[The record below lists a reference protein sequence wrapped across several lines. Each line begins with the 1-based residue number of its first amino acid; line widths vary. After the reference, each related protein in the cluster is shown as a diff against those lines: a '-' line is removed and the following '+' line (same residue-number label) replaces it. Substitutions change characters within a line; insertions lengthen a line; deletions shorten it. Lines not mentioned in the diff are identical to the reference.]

1 MATQTFTTPLA
12 LSCTRSATIT
22 LPWFVQRTE
31 YNPAQATFQP
41 LVNGEEAFGAVYDA
55 IAAAKHT
62 VDIIC
67 WGFQPSMYFKRG
79 PDARGTL
86 PIGEL
91 LEAKGK
97 QGVKVRLLVWSDSL
111 NVAQFSENMTP
122 GNNPAS
128 YLSDTR
134 NSTQRELDQLWYW
147 RANLTNATKGWA
159 GKWLMPG
166 GAMDEIAKAIR
177 NHALRDKALTNVEFA
192 TRDFTLRQRA
202 EIAWRTRTQ
211 GKDTE
216 RSAFTKDANAAAMAA
231 EPSHHQKM
239 VLIDYE
245 TPAQAIGFVMGH
257 NTLDAYWDR
266 DDHGY
271 TRMHPQMGRNDKHPR
286 QDISSRV
293 TGPILHYLNE
303 NFCQAWDDAT
313 GQSLEAARKGLA
325 DEYKCQLKLRR
336 DFDTPVMAQLLR
348 TQSQKGKRDIERMY
362 LQAVNNTTKFV
373 YIENQYFRFP
383 PLAEKIKEAAKVQ
396 FGEGRDQGKHG
407 ALHLF
412 VVTNANDD
420 GIGMGTVNTY
430 RMLEA
435 LGRAD
440 TMPGVATL
448 EREDARQ
455 ASLSQ
460 QRAQA
465 MDQQNQA
472 NQVIEDANAFLKT
485 EDTAST
491 RQWRADAEQKLKQA
505 TARRAELEAEIK
517 KEPQKTIQSVKIDG
531 LNAHICTLVAP
542 DSPPGKW
549 DYVYVHA
556 KLMIVDDV
564 FMTLG
569 SANVNTR
576 SMQVDSEL
584 NICHEHSGVTQ
595 PLRKKLWGIHS
606 RPSPS
611 ERPKVSAKNRVYAMA
626 VGDDIAEAFDA
637 WGQIIVQNV
646 QNQNKN
652 LAPCASLVGFMRTS
666 EKRSYL
672 D

>member
-1 MATQTFTTPLA
+1 MAKKPIVTPLA

-31 YNPAQATFQP
+31 YDPAQATFRP

-79 PDARGTL
+79 LDARGTL

-91 LEAKGK
+91 LETKGK

-111 NVAQFSENMTP
+111 NVAQFFENMTP
-122 GNNPAS
+122 GNNLGS

-134 NSTQRELDQLWYW
+134 NATQRAFDQLWYW
-147 RANLTNATKGWA
+147 RANLNNATQGSA
-159 GKWLMPG
+159 MAQARPG
-166 GAMDEIAKAIR
+166 AIVKDLARAIR
-177 NHALRDKALTNVEFA
+177 DHVLRDKALANVEFA
-192 TRDFTLRQRA
+192 TRDFTLDQRA
-202 EIAWRTRTQ
+202 EIAWRTWTQ

-216 RSAFTKDANAAAMAA
+216 RTTLTKDANAGAMAA

-239 VLIDYE
+239 VLVDYE

-271 TRMHPQMGRNDKHPR
+271 TRMPPQMGRNDTHPR

-293 TGPILHYLNE
+293 TGPILRYLNK
-303 NFCQAWDDAT
+303 NFCEAWDDAT
-313 GQSLEAARKGLA
+313 EQRLAAAREGLEDA
-325 DEYKCQLKLRR
+325 YKSQLKLRR

-348 TQSQKGKRDIERMY
+348 TQSQKGKRDIEEMY
-362 LQAVNNTTKFV
+362 LQAVNNTTKLV
-373 YIENQYFRFP
+373 YIENQYFRYP
-383 PLAEKIKEAAKVQ
+383 PLAEKIKDAARVQ
-396 FGEGRDQGKHG
+396 FCEGRDQGKHG

-412 VVTNANDD
+412 VVTNSNDD
-420 GIGMGTVNTY
+420 GIGQGTVNTY
-430 RMLEA
+430 RMLEV

-440 TMPGVATL
+440 TMPGVAML

-455 ASLSQ
+455 ATLKQ
-460 QRAQA
+460 QRAQVI
-465 MDQQNQA
+465 DQQNQA

-485 EDTAST
+485 EDTASM

-505 TARRAELEAEIK
+505 TAKRAELEAEIK
-517 KEPQKTIQSVKIDG
+517 KEPQKTIPSVQIDG
-531 LNAHICTLVAP
+531 LKVHICTLVAP
-542 DSPPGKW
+542 DSPPGNW

-556 KLMIVDDV
+556 KLMIVDDA

-576 SMQVDSEL
+576 SMMVDSEL
-584 NICHEHSGVTQ
+584 NICHEHSGVTA
-595 PLRKKLWGIHS
+595 PLRKRLWNIHTKGMGAQ
-606 RPSPS
+606 
-611 ERPKVSAKNRVYAMA
+611 EDV
-626 VGDDIAEAFDA
+626 AEAFKTWDRVIA
-637 WGQIIVQNV
+637 RNADRQRDKQ
-646 QNQNKN
+646 
-652 LAPCASLVGFMRTS
+652 APYASLVGFMRDS
-666 EKRSYL
+666 DKRSYL

>member
-1 MATQTFTTPLA
+1 MARKPIVTPLA

-31 YNPAQATFQP
+31 YDPAQATFRP

-79 PDARGTL
+79 LDARGTL

-97 QGVKVRLLVWSDSL
+97 EGVKVRLLVWSDSL
-111 NVAQFSENMTP
+111 NVAQFFENMTP
-122 GNNPAS
+122 GNNLGS

-134 NSTQRELDQLWYW
+134 NSTQHELDQLWYW
-147 RANLTNATKGWA
+147 RANLNNATKGWA
-159 GKWLMPG
+159 AKWLMPG
-166 GAMDEIAKAIR
+166 GAMQEIAKAIR

-192 TRDFTLRQRA
+192 TRDFTLDQRA
-202 EIAWRTRTQ
+202 EIAWRTWTQ

-216 RSAFTKDANAAAMAA
+216 RSTLTKDANAAAMAA

-271 TRMHPQMGRNDKHPR
+271 TRMHPQMGRNDAHPR

-293 TGPILHYLNE
+293 TGPILYYLNE

-313 GQSLEAARKGLA
+313 GQSLDAARKGLE

-348 TQSQKGKRDIERMY
+348 TQSQKGKRDIEEMY
-362 LQAVNNTTKFV
+362 LQAVNNTTKLV

-383 PLAEKIKEAAKVQ
+383 PLAEKIKGAAKVQ

-455 ASLSQ
+455 ASLRQ
-460 QRAQA
+460 QRAQVIG
-465 MDQQNQA
+465 QQNQA

-505 TARRAELEAEIK
+505 TAKRAELEAEIK
-517 KEPQKTIQSVKIDG
+517 KEPQKTIQAMKIDG
-531 LNAHICTLVAP
+531 LNVHICTLVAP

-595 PLRKKLWGIHS
+595 PLRKKLWGIHT

-611 ERPKVSAKNRVYAMA
+611 ERAAGSPNNSIYINAAGDNMPK
-626 VGDDIAEAFDA
+626 AFTA
-637 WGQIIVQNV
+637 WGKIIDRNTY
-646 QNQNKN
+646 NQRNN

-666 EKRSYL
+666 DKRSYL

>member
-1 MATQTFTTPLA
+1 MATKPIVTPLA
-12 LSCTRSATIT
+12 LNCTRSATIT
-22 LPWFVQRTE
+22 LPWFVQHTE
-31 YNPAQATFQP
+31 YDSAQATFRP

-55 IAAAKHT
+55 IAAAKHS

-79 PDARGTL
+79 SNAQGTL
-86 PIGEL
+86 PIGDL
-91 LEAKGK
+91 LEAMGK

-111 NVAQFSENMTP
+111 HLAQFSENMTP
-122 GNNPAS
+122 GNNVAS
-128 YLSDTR
+128 YRSDTR
-134 NSTQRELDQLWYW
+134 NSAQREVDQLWYW
-147 RANLTNATKGWA
+147 RANLNNVTKGSA
-159 GKWLMPG
+159 AKWLMPG
-166 GAMDEIAKAIR
+166 TAMQEIAKAIR

-192 TRDFTLRQRA
+192 TRDFNLGERA
-202 EIAWRTRTQ
+202 EIAWRTWTQ
-211 GKDTE
+211 GKDTG
-216 RSAFTKDANAAAMAA
+216 RSTFTKDANAAAMAG

-239 VLIDYE
+239 VLVDYE
-245 TPAQAIGFVMGH
+245 MPERAVGFVMGH

-271 TRMHPQMGRNDKHPR
+271 TRMHSQMGRNDHHPR
-286 QDISSRV
+286 QDMSSRV
-293 TGPILHYLNE
+293 TGPILQYLNR
-303 NFCQAWDDAT
+303 NFCQAWSDAT
-313 GQSLEAARKGLA
+313 GQQLEAGRAA
-325 DEYKCQLKLRR
+325 IASQLKLRR
-336 DFDTPVMAQLLR
+336 DFDTPVMAQILR
-348 TQSQKGKRDIERMY
+348 TQSQHGKRDIEAMY
-362 LQAVNNTTKFV
+362 LQAVNNTTNFV

-383 PLAEKIKEAAKVQ
+383 PLADKIKEAAKAQ
-396 FGEGRDQGKHG
+396 FGAGRDQGKHG
-407 ALHLF
+407 PLHLF
-412 VVTNANDD
+412 VVTNSNDD
-420 GIGMGTVNTY
+420 GIGLGTVNTY

-440 TMPGVATL
+440 TLPGVATL

-455 ASLSQ
+455 ASLGK

-465 MDQQNQA
+465 IDQQNQA

-491 RQWRADAEQKLKQA
+491 RQWLADAQQKLKRA
-505 TARRAELEAEIK
+505 TAKRAELEAEMK
-517 KEPQKTIQSVKIDG
+517 KTPSQIIESVKIDG
-531 LNAHICTLVAP
+531 LKVHICTLVAP
-542 DSPPGKW
+542 DSPPNNW

-569 SANVNTR
+569 SANINTR

-595 PLRKKLWGIHS
+595 PLRKRLWGIHT
-606 RPSPS
+606 RPGPAEHTNSIYT
-611 ERPKVSAKNRVYAMA
+611 NA
-626 VGDDIAEAFDA
+626 VGDDMAKAFTA
-637 WGQIIVQNV
+637 WGQIIAQNV
-646 QNQNKN
+646 DNQRNN
-652 LAPCASLVGFMRTS
+652 LAPCASLIGFMRTS